1 MPDGAVSVALPLPVQ
16 TVFTYRAGSPIA
28 RGVRVVVPFGPR
40 KVVGVVT
47 GPAALEEG
55 RALKDVIEVL
65 DEAPLVTPPLLDLV
79 DWVAEHYLAPPGECY
94 RLALPPAGIRASRSV
109 VRLANAPAQG
119 RLEGA
124 GSEGEAADPIVA
136 VLRDGPLRFTT
147 LAARLGHDPAGRLAR
162 LRRQGVVEVD
172 QDLDAPGFRQVRW
185 AELTEA
191 GAASASPARGKAQ
204 AEVLARLRT
213 AGGRALV
220 ADLVRDKP
228 SLRGALQ
235 RLAETGAVRI
245 GEERADRGPRSEGDG
260 PSDPRAAARP
270 LPTADQHRALD
281 AILPALDARAFRPFL
296 LHGITGSGKT
306 EVYFR
311 AAERALGQDRAAL
324 ILVPEIGLT
333 PLLVRA
339 AAARFGG
346 TVCVIHS
353 ELSAGERHDQWWRI
367 REGECRVVVG
377 ARSGVFAPIPDLGL
391 VVVDEEHD
399 AAYKQDDTPRY
410 HGRDVA
416 VMRAKLEGA
425 VALLGSATPSLET
438 FTNAQQGKYE
448 RLALPRRISTQG
460 LPSVEVVDR
469 RQVLKAGG
477 DPILTPPLREAI
489 EARLQ
494 RREQTLLLLN
504 RRGYAISL
512 LCRECGL
519 EADCPNC
526 SVSLALHEGG
536 RRAVC
541 HYCGHQATPPSAC
554 PSCQGEYLKQRGY
567 GTEKVVEAVR
577 AAFPRAR
584 VDRLDRDRAARRGE
598 LERAL
603 HAFAAGETDILVGT
617 QMIAKG
623 HDFPRVT
630 LVGVVDADVGLGLPD
645 FRSAERT
652 FQLLTQV
659 SGRAG
664 RADLPGEVILQS
676 HLPDH
681 YALRLAC
688 SQDYDGFVAQ
698 ESVYRRT
705 MAYPPSASL
714 LNLVVRDKDPGA
726 AAREADWL
734 ARRLREGAGGDRYRV
749 LGPAKAPLAKLRQD
763 HRFQILMKG
772 RRAAMREAVR
782 GAMTERYGE
791 VRWPGIVVD
800 VDPLSV
806 M

>member
-1 MPDGAVSVALPLPVQ
+1 MSGEAVSVALPLPVQ
-16 TVFTYRAGSPIA
+16 TVFTYRAGSRLA

-47 GPAALEEG
+47 GPAPEG
-55 RALKDVIEVL
+55 DARALKDVLEVL
-65 DEAPLVTPPLLDLV
+65 DEAPLVAPPLLDLV

-94 RLALPPAGIRASRSV
+94 RLALPSSGIRASRAI
-109 VRLANAPAQG
+109 VRLARTAV
-119 RLEGA
+119 
-124 GSEGEAADPIVA
+124 GESDDVVEA
-136 VLRDGPLRFTT
+136 LRRGPLRLST
-147 LAARLGHDPAGRLAR
+147 LAARLHRDPAARVAR
-162 LRRQGVVEVD
+162 LRRQGIVEVE
-172 QDLDAPGFRQVRW
+172 QDLHAPGFRQVRW
-185 AELTEA
+185 AALDETV
-191 GAASASPARGKAQ
+191 AAVPKGKAQ
-204 AEVLARLRT
+204 AEILERLR
-213 AGGRALV
+213 ASGGRMPV
-220 ADLVRDKP
+220 PDLVRDRS

-235 RLAETGAVRI
+235 RLTAAGAVRI
-245 GEERADRGPRSEGDG
+245 ASERADRA
-260 PSDPRAAARP
+260 PRAGGAEGQDRVARP
-270 LPTADQHRALD
+270 DPTPDQSAVL
-281 AILPALDARAFRPFL
+281 AAVLPALDARAFRPFL
-296 LHGITGSGKT
+296 LHGVTGSGKT
-306 EVYFR
+306 EIYFR
-311 AAERALGQDRAAL
+311 AAERVLEQDRGAL

-346 TVCVIHS
+346 TVCVLHS
-353 ELSAGERHDQWWRI
+353 EMSAGERHDQWWRI
-367 REGECRVVVG
+367 REGECRIVVG
-377 ARSGVFAPIPDLGL
+377 ARSAVFAPIPDLGL

-399 AAYKQDDTPRY
+399 AAYKQEDAPRY

-425 VALLGSATPSLET
+425 IALLGSATPSVET
-438 FTNAQQGKYE
+438 FTNARQGKYE
-448 RLALPRRISTQG
+448 RLSLPRRIGSQG
-460 LPSVEVVDR
+460 LPRVDVVDR

-489 EARLQ
+489 EVRL
-494 RREQTLLLLN
+494 RRKEQTLLLLN

-526 SVSLALHEGG
+526 SVSLAVHEGG

-541 HYCGHQATPPSAC
+541 HYCGHQAPPPRAC
-554 PSCQGEYLKQRGY
+554 PSCRGEYLKQRGY

-577 AAFPRAR
+577 AQFPQAR

-603 HAFAAGETDILVGT
+603 HAFESGETEILVGT

-659 SGRAG
+659 AGRAG

-681 YALRLAC
+681 YALRFAC
-688 SQDYDGFVAQ
+688 TQDY
-698 ESVYRRT
+698 ESFFAEESLFRRT
-705 MAYPPSASL
+705 MSYPPAVAL
-714 LNLVVRDKDPGA
+714 LNLVVRGKEAEA
-726 AAREADWL
+726 AAREADAL
-734 ARRLREGAGGDRYRV
+734 ARRLREGAAAGKYRV
-749 LGPAKAPLAKLRQD
+749 LGPARAPLARLRQD
-763 HRFQILMKG
+763 HRFQILLKG
-772 RRAAMREAVR
+772 RRAAMRDAVR
-782 GAMTERYGE
+782 AAMVARHGE
-791 VRWPGIVVD
+791 VRWPGVVID